1 MFSLNNNQ
9 LLVGRQTVFFTGA
22 IKEYTVTAHIEP
34 LKNFTVACS
43 HKGRLTDLEPE
54 SENQD
59 EET

>member
-9 LLVGRQTVFFTGA
+9 LVGCQTVFLTGA
-22 IKEYTVTAHIEP
+22 IKEYIVTAHVEP